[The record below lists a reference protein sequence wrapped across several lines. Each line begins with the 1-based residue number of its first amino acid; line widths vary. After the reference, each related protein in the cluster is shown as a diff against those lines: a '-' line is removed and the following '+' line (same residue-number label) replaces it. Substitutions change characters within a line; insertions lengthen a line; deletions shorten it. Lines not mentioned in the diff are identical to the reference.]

1 MPRWRRLEVAVGGR
15 FHDGRGSVVGW
26 FLSRQLG
33 FGGGLMGHLL
43 TVA

>member
-1 MPRWRRLEVAVGGR
+1 MMGVEAWRGG
-15 FHDGRGSVVGW
+15 VGW